1 MPMYD
6 HHIAGWVIFLALLI
20 LFVIGLFVILR
31 AVARSGAPEGHGK
44 SATDL
49 LNERYA
55 RGEVSKDEYLRIKKD
70 ILRKE

>member
-6 HHIAGWVIFLALLI
+6 HYIAGWVIFLALLI

-31 AVARSGAPEGHGK
+31 AVARSGASEGHVK
-44 SATDL
+44 SAIDL
-49 LNERYA
+49 LKERYA